1 MKAKLLTTIICVFA
15 VSTLFAQRSSIKFG
29 PKAGLDVVSS
39 TRSLESLQ
47 GQIKGNYQ
55 LGGFVRIG
63 DRFHFQPEAYYAQYF
78 NDRDRSASYLKL
90 PAMLGFEIADL
101 GVATV
106 RAQAGGTYIKQ
117 LASDGQGNFSWQIG
131 AGTDVLGFIT
141 ADLRYTLNNASVR
154 KQWNDF
160 VTYGGVLNL
169 TIGVI
174 F

>member
-1 MKAKLLTTIICVFA
+1 MKTKFFTIILCVFA
-15 VSTLFAQRSSIKFG
+15 VSAIYAQKNSIKFG
-29 PKAGLDVVSS
+29 PKVGLDVVSS

-63 DRFHFQPEAYYAQYF
+63 NRFHIQPEVYYVQYF
-78 NDRDRSASYLKL
+78 NNRDQSANYLKL

-106 RAQAGGTYIKQ
+106 RAQAGGTYIKEV
-117 LASDGQGNFSWQIG
+117 AKEGQGNFSWQIG
-131 AGTDVLGFIT
+131 AGTEVLGFIT
-141 ADLRYTLNNASVR
+141 ADLRYTLNNASA
-154 KQWNDF
+154 KEQWNNF